1 MEADFADPPDL
12 GWSFCT
18 VCFSLLVS
26 NQLRIA
32 YILLHLDEEE
42 KQPLEIPYM
51 QSIGSTRY
59 TRYRCGLQRRFEV
72 YLIRS
77 SGLSH
82 HPACIETGKVHS
94 CPSDTLEMA
103 AMTSRFPSGHHWHGS
118 TRVPSLKN
126 RLVPTVAYK
135 PNLSQLRTH

>member
-1 MEADFADPPDL
+1 MEAYFADPPDL

-32 YILLHLDEEE
+32 YIFLHLDQG
-42 KQPLEIPYM
+42 KRQPLEIPYM
-51 QSIGSTRY
+51 QSIGSMRN
-59 TRYRCGLQRRFEV
+59 TRYRCGVQRRYEL
-72 YLIRS
+72 YSIRS
-77 SGLSH
+77 SGLTH
-82 HPACIETGKVHS
+82 HSSCIETGKVHLS
-94 CPSDTLEMA
+94 SSDTLEMA
-103 AMTSRFPSGHHWHGS
+103 AITSRFPSGHHWHGS
-118 TRVPSLKN
+118 TTVPSLEN

>member
-1 MEADFADPPDL
+1 MGTLPIWGGVSVLFASRCSCLAHYVLHIYCCISIRKKEILWKSPT
-12 GWSFCT
+12 CN
-18 VCFSLLVS
+18 LLV
-26 NQLRIA
+26 LRENI
-32 YILLHLDEEE
+32 
-42 KQPLEIPYM
+42 
-51 QSIGSTRY
+51 
-59 TRYRCGLQRRFEV
+59 RYRCGVQRRFEV
-72 YLIRS
+72 YSIRS
-77 SGLSH
+77 SGLTH